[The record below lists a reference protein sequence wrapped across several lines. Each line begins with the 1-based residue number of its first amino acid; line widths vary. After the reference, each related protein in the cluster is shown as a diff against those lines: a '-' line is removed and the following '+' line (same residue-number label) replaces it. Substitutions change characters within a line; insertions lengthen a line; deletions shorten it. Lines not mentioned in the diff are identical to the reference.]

1 MLEPVVVNLMHQ
13 RQQAPDFAGRKT
25 LSRKPVEVVA
35 RQIRQDAALVLSERH
50 FAGDEE
56 LQLVG
61 GHGVEHASQV
71 RCCNGY
77 VSSKRIPGS
86 PLAMAAM

>member
-1 MLEPVVVNLMHQ
+1 MLQPVVVNLMHQ

-25 LSRKPVEVVA
+25 LARKPVEVVA
-35 RQIRQDAALVLSERH
+35 GQVRQDAAFVLAKGH

-61 GHGVEHASQV
+61 GHSVEHASQ
-71 RCCNGY
+71 G
-77 VSSKRIPGS
+77 
-86 PLAMAAM
+86 